1 MNRDSLVNMLES
13 MQSSLFGKSI
23 GRINH
28 AVGSNLFIEIGEDVD
43 LLVGKGKR
51 KEWVIWI
58 SDSAWRITHN
68 QLYVVGSGD
77 HAHDIKIGIEKLQ
90 NKTVQNLFFSSDFL
104 DLQIE
109 FEDGYR
115 LNTFFHSLS
124 ENQWTIFTPSSEE
137 LTADLSSFERIRTI
151 QNIAKEFAKV
161 QEYPLLEINLE
172 KGIIETVFIN
182 ELNELMIY
190 FEKRRVIIITHAMWR
205 LESKGEFLLGF
216 AREETPYIE
225 KIFQGL
231 VDQQITKINSSDSSM
246 DATFLIG
253 TDVILRT
260 FAFTRSINQWK
271 LDRILFRAN
280 SDVGDLLV

>member
-1 MNRDSLVNMLES
+1 LLY
-13 MQSSLFGKSI
+13 GKSVD
-23 GRINH
+23 RIYH
-28 AVGSNLFIEIGEDVD
+28 SVGSNLFIEIGQDVE
-43 LLVGKGKR
+43 LPAGKGKR

-58 SDSAWRITHN
+58 SHSAWRVTQNNRYI
-68 QLYVVGSGD
+68 VGSGD
-77 HAHDIKIGIEKLQ
+77 DSNVIKLGIEKLL
-90 NKTVQNLFFSSDFL
+90 NKAIQNLFFTSDFL

-115 LNTFFHSLS
+115 LNTFFHSIA
-124 ENQWTIFTPSSEE
+124 ENQWTIFMPNAEE
-137 LTADLSSFERIRTI
+137 LTADLSSFERIRDV
-151 QNIAKEFAKV
+151 QNIAKEFANI
-161 QEYPLLEINLE
+161 QEYPLLEINLD

-205 LESKGEFLLGF
+205 FESKGGVLLGF
-216 AREETPYIE
+216 ARQETPYIE
-225 KIFQGL
+225 KFFQCL

-253 TDVILRT
+253 TDLILRT

-271 LDRILFRAN
+271 LDRIAFRAN
-280 SDVGDLLV
+280 SDVGDL